1 MKQIPAPGTCIL
13 THCGDTITFKLIV
26 PNRHLGR
33 AVLRTSLGGAKAY
46 RKEVIAATDQGRPM
60 LAHHWNDIPMS
71 EVAPGEF
78 AITIP
83 LADIGTFRAK
93 ACYFPANSKKPEW
106 PEGDDVIIK
115 TAPAWTA
122 AHTSVYTAFPRQFH
136 PAFIS
141 KTDNPLPQSDALN
154 EHDRNGWTI
163 IPPSGTFRNLIKKLD
178 TILGTERFRII
189 QLLPIHPTPTTYA
202 KMGRYGSPF
211 AGTDFLAVDPALA
224 EFDTGAT
231 PLDQFREL
239 VNAVHSYG
247 ARIFLDLPANHT
259 GWASTLQTHHPEWFK
274 RENDGKFHSPGAWGV
289 VWEDLVEL
297 DYSKPELKQFIAGV
311 FEFWCSQGVDGFRCD
326 AGYMVPADVWRYVV
340 ARVRRRFPDTV
351 FLLEGLGGKISV
363 TRQLISDEGLD
374 WAYSELFQTEDR
386 SAFENY
392 LPNALAMSYE
402 TGPLTNFAETHDNCR
417 MAAKSPAYAKM
428 RTSLAALSAHQG
440 CFGITNG
447 VEWFATQKVDVHGAS
462 ALNWDSENNQIHQLS
477 RLNCILANHP
487 AFGPGAAVGMVQ
499 YGAGNSLA
507 LVRTPAFS
515 NDIDGVRAFD
525 NDKKVLVLINLDAD
539 NAQNVSWGTHEF
551 HIDPEECIDLLE
563 GKEIKLRASL
573 EYGTHSI
580 LLEPGEALCLSNNR
594 EDYELINKL
603 HSMPKA
609 YYCNMVRH
617 QELRATALR
626 IRQSILGNNCPLKES
641 ESVEKMAKLL
651 AENPEEFIT
660 SLISKD
666 SMPPIVRCSIP
677 EDQNRTIMVPPEHFM
692 IIESPEPFRCCVD
705 LLNGDFIANL
715 RSIQFNNGSYLVI
728 LSPMKK
734 HTKDINKARLQLDL
748 SSATAKKQ
756 ILVDLRL
763 LPTITAEEPALL
775 KRTYTSD
782 EVLNGNIV
790 ALLTNGCGAMSHIRA
805 KWGDIQSQ
813 YDAIL
818 AANPDPRVPCD
829 RHILFTRC
837 KLWVINHGFST
848 EVDSSCLERFECEAG
863 SGVAHW
869 VFSVP
874 VGTGRFIKL
883 NVGIEL
889 LKQKN
894 HVRLCVMR
902 EKANGSLDMLED
914 NNEVTLIFRPDIES
928 RNFHCKTKA
937 FNGPEAEWGY
947 SITQIPH
954 GFSFL
959 PNNGLG
965 LDMIISNGEF
975 TFEPEWHYM
984 IGHPHEANRGQDGSS
999 DLYSPGWFGTRIT
1012 GASSVALEA
1021 ALYTGNGAE
1030 HLTPTSAAAIKAT
1043 AQPNNLTNIDITSA
1057 LSDALRDFIVKRDDL
1072 KTVIAGYPWFLD
1084 WGRDTFIALRGMI
1097 ADKRYAEALDIICKF
1112 GQFEEGGTLP
1122 NMINGNDAANR
1133 DTSDAQLWYAVATT
1147 DLIKKIGKAKVL
1159 NAKCGERT
1167 VADVLLSIAN
1177 GYLNGTHNGIK
1188 VDVESGL
1195 VYSPSHFTWMDTN
1208 YPAGT
1213 PRQGYPIEIQALWI
1227 ATLDLIKTIDSKG
1240 PWAKLQK
1247 QARESIHELFWL
1259 EDKGYLSDCL
1269 HCDSFRAARTC
1280 VADDHLRCNQLF
1292 AVTLGAITNHE
1303 LCRQII
1309 RSSAKLLVPGGIRTL
1324 APGETKY
1331 RLPICRD
1338 GNCLN
1343 DPAHPYWG
1351 RYEGDEDTRRKPAY
1365 HNGTA
1370 WTWPFPSYAEALI
1383 MEYGESAYT
1392 TAKALIAS
1400 GIELMKNDCAGQLPE
1415 IMDGDS
1421 PHYGRGCDAQ
1431 AWGISEFLR
1440 VAILTNAKMS

>member
-1 MKQIPAPGTCIL
+1 MKQIPAPGSCIL

-26 PNRHLGR
+26 SNHQSGH

-46 RKEVIAATDQGRPM
+46 RKEVISAADQGRPM
-60 LAHHWNDIPMS
+60 LAHHWSDIPMNKI
-71 EVAPGEF
+71 APCEF
-78 AITIP
+78 SITIP

-93 ACYFPANSKKPEW
+93 TCFFPTNSKKPYW
-106 PEGDDVIIK
+106 PEGGDVIIK

-136 PAFIS
+136 PAFVS
-141 KTDNPLPQSDALN
+141 KKENPLPNSEALT

-163 IPPSGTFRNLIKKLD
+163 IPPSGTFRDLIKKLD
-178 TILGTERFRII
+178 TILNIERFRII

-224 EFDTGAT
+224 EFDTSAT

-274 RENDGKFHSPGAWGV
+274 RNHDGCFHSPGAWGI

-297 DYSKPELKQFIAGV
+297 DYSKPELKQFIASV
-311 FEFWCSQGVDGFRCD
+311 FEFWCGQGVDGFRCD
-326 AGYMVPADVWRYVV
+326 AGYMVPAEVWRYVV

-386 SAFENY
+386 SAFEHY
-392 LPNALAMSYE
+392 LPNALKMSYE

-417 MAAKSPAYAKM
+417 MAAKSNAYAKL
-428 RTSLAALSAHQG
+428 RTALAALSAHQG

-462 ALNWDSENNQIHQLS
+462 ALNWDAESNQVHHLS
-477 RLNCILANHP
+477 RLNCIISNHP

-507 LVRTPAFS
+507 LVRTPACS
-515 NDIDGVRAFD
+515 NDIDGEREFD
-525 NDKKVLVLINLDAD
+525 NNEKVLVLVNLDAT
-539 NAQNVSWGTHEF
+539 NQQNVSWGTHEF
-551 HIDPEECIDLLE
+551 HINPDTCIDLLE

-573 EYGTHSI
+573 EHGTHSI
-580 LLEPGEALCLSNNR
+580 TLEPGEVLCLTNHQT
-594 EDYELINKL
+594 YLTKINKL
-603 HSMPKA
+603 QEMPKTF
-609 YYCNMVRH
+609 YCEMVRH
-617 QELRATALR
+617 QELRASALR
-626 IRQSILGNNCPLKES
+626 IRQAIHGNNNPLKAN
-641 ESVEKMAKLL
+641 ESVEGMAATLAADPEKFISNLL
-651 AENPEEFIT
+651 PA
-660 SLISKD
+660 D
-666 SMPPIVRCSIP
+666 AMPPIIHCSIP
-677 EDQNRTIMVPPEHFM
+677 DDQNRTIMVPPEHFM
-692 IIESPEPFRCCVD
+692 IIEADEPFRCCVD

-715 RSIQFNNGSYLVI
+715 RSIQLDNGKYIVI

-734 HTKDINKARLQLDL
+734 HQNSIHNARLQLDL
-748 SSATAKKQ
+748 SSAKAKKR
-756 ILVDLRL
+756 IYIELRL
-763 LPTITAEEPALL
+763 LPTISSNSPAIL
-775 KRTYTSD
+775 KRTYSS
-782 EVLNGNIV
+782 EEILNENIV
-790 ALLTNGCGAMSHIRA
+790 ALLTNGRGAMSHVRA

-818 AANPDPRVPCD
+818 AANPDPDVPCD

-837 KLWVINHGFST
+837 KMWIINQGFST
-848 EVDSSCLERFECEAG
+848 EVDSSCLQSFECDAG
-863 SGVAHW
+863 SGAAQWEFH
-869 VFSVP
+869 VP

-883 NVGIEL
+883 NIGLKL
-889 LKQKN
+889 LKDKN
-894 HVRLCVMR
+894 QVRICFVR
-902 EKANGSLDMLED
+902 EKANGTLDMLED
-914 NNEVTLIFRPDIES
+914 SNEVSLVLRPYIES
-928 RNFHCKTKA
+928 RSFHCKTKA
-937 FNGPEAEWGY
+937 FSGPEAEWGNA
-947 SITQIPH
+947 IKHIPN
-954 GFSFL
+954 GYSFL
-959 PNNGLG
+959 PSNGLG
-965 LDMIISNGEF
+965 LDMVISNGEF
-975 TFEPEWHYM
+975 TIEPEWHYM
-984 IGHPHEANRGQDGSS
+984 ISHPHEANRGQDGSS
-999 DLYSPGWFGTRIT
+999 DLYSPGWFGTRIV
-1012 GASSVALEA
+1012 GSSAISLDT
-1021 ALYTGNGAE
+1021 ALYTGNTQE
-1030 HLTPTSAAAIKAT
+1030 HLTPSADIAEIKAS
-1043 AQPNNLTNIDITSA
+1043 ANPNLLEPIDITSA
-1057 LSDALRDFIVKRDDL
+1057 LSNALRDFIVKRDEL

-1097 ADKRYAEALDIICKF
+1097 ADKRYEEALDIICKF

-1122 NMINGNDAANR
+1122 NMINGNNAANR
-1133 DTSDAQLWYAVATT
+1133 DTSDAQLWYAVATN
-1147 DLIKKIGKAKVL
+1147 DLIKQIGRNKVL
-1159 NAKCGERT
+1159 KAKCGNRT

-1213 PRQGYPIEIQALWI
+1213 PRQGYPIEIQALWV
-1227 ATLDLIKTIDSKG
+1227 ATLDIIKSIDTKG
-1240 PWAKLQK
+1240 PWAKLQE
-1247 QARESIHELFWL
+1247 QARNSIHELFLL

-1292 AVTLGAITNHE
+1292 AITLGAVTDHV

-1309 RSSAKLLVPGGIRTL
+1309 RTSAKLLVPGGIRTL
-1324 APGETKY
+1324 APGETMY

-1351 RYEGDEDTRRKPAY
+1351 HYEGDEDTRRKPAY

-1370 WTWPFPSYAEALI
+1370 WTWPFPSYAEALY
-1383 MEYGESAYT
+1383 MEYGESAKA
-1392 TAKALIAS
+1392 TAQALIAS
-1400 GIELMKNDCAGQLPE
+1400 GIELMRKDCAGQLPE
-1415 IMDGDS
+1415 IMDGDT

-1440 VAILTNAKMS
+1440 VALLTQK

>member
-13 THCGDTITFKLIV
+13 THCGDTITFRLFVNKGQATTG
-26 PNRHLGR
+26 N
-33 AVLRTSLGGAKAY
+33 AVLRTSLGGARAY
-46 RKEVIAATDQGRPM
+46 RKEVVAASDQGRPM
-60 LAHHWNDIPMS
+60 LAHHWNDIPMK

-78 AITIP
+78 AVSMP

-93 ACYFPANSKKPEW
+93 ACFFATNSKKPHW
-106 PEGDDVIIK
+106 PEGGDVIIK

-136 PAFIS
+136 PAFVS
-141 KTDNPLPQSDALN
+141 RPNNPLPESEALA
-154 EHDRNGWTI
+154 EHDRNGWTV
-163 IPPSGTFRNLIKKLD
+163 IPPSGTFRDLIKKLD
-178 TILGTERFRII
+178 TILGVERFRII

-274 RENDGKFHSPGAWGV
+274 REHDGRFHSPGAWGI

-340 ARVRRRFPDTV
+340 ARVRHRFPDTV

-363 TRQLISDEGLD
+363 TRQLICDEGLD
-374 WAYSELFQTEDR
+374 WAYSEIFQTEDR
-386 SAFENY
+386 SAFEHY
-392 LPNALAMSYE
+392 LPGALAMSYE
-402 TGPLTNFAETHDNCR
+402 IGPLTNFAETHDNCR
-417 MAAKSPAYAKM
+417 MAAKSPAYAKL
-428 RTSLAALSAHQG
+428 RTALAALSAHQG

-462 ALNWDSENNQIHQLS
+462 ALNWDAENNQVHLLG
-477 RLNCILANHP
+477 RLNCILSNHP
-487 AFGPGAAVGMVQ
+487 AFGPGAAVGMIQ

-507 LVRTPAFS
+507 IIRTPTCS
-515 NDIDGVRAFD
+515 NDIDGVRCFD
-525 NDKKVLVLINLDAD
+525 NNQKVLALINLDAE
-539 NAQNVSWGTHEF
+539 NAQNVSWATHEF
-551 HIDPEECIDLLE
+551 YINPEACVDLIE
-563 GKEIKLRASL
+563 GKRIAHRATI
-573 EYGTHSI
+573 ENNTHSI
-580 LLEPGEALCLSNNR
+580 YLEPGEVLCLTNDIDGF
-594 EDYELINKL
+594 EAINKIQ
-603 HSMPKA
+603 HSPKS
-609 YYCNMVRH
+609 YYCEMVRH

-626 IRQSILGNNCPLKES
+626 IRQAILGSNSPLEAN
-641 ESVEKMAKLL
+641 ESVEEMAEKLS
-651 AENPEEFIT
+651 ADPEKFISELFPVGT
-660 SLISKD
+660 
-666 SMPPIVRCSIP
+666 MPPIVHCTLP
-677 EDQNRTIMVPPEHFM
+677 EDQSRTIMVAPKHFM
-692 IIESPEPFRCCVD
+692 LIEASEPFRCCVD
-705 LLNGDFIANL
+705 LLNGDLIANL
-715 RSIQFNNGSYLVI
+715 RSIQFDNGKYYVI
-728 LSPMKK
+728 LSPIKK
-734 HTKDINKARLQLDL
+734 QTNGIHNARLKLDL

-756 ILVDLRL
+756 ILIDLRL
-763 LPTITAEEPALL
+763 LPEASIDAPAML
-775 KRTYTSD
+775 KRTYSSE

-790 ALLTNGCGAMSHIRA
+790 ALLTNGCGAMAHVRA

-813 YDAIL
+813 YDALL

-837 KLWVINHGFST
+837 KLWVINNGFST
-848 EVDSSCLERFECEAG
+848 EVDSSCLECFECEAG
-863 SGVAHW
+863 SGKANW
-869 VFSVP
+869 VFSIP
-874 VGTGRFIKL
+874 VGTGRFIRL
-883 NVGIEL
+883 NVGLEL
-889 LKQKN
+889 LKHEN
-894 HVRLCVMR
+894 HVRLSVLR
-902 EKANGSLDMLED
+902 EKSNNCLDMLDD
-914 NNEVTLIFRPDIES
+914 NNEVNIVFRPDIES

-937 FNGPEAEWGY
+937 FSGPEAEWGNAV
-947 SITQIPH
+947 STIAH

-959 PNNGLG
+959 PSNGLG
-965 LDMIISNGEF
+965 LDMVISQGDF

-984 IGHPHEANRGQDGSS
+984 IAHPHEANRGQDGSS
-999 DLYSPGWFGTRIT
+999 DLYSPGWFGSRIKG
-1012 GASSVALEA
+1012 GAAVAIEA
-1021 ALYTGNGAE
+1021 ALYGGNGSE
-1030 HLTPTSAAAIKAT
+1030 HLLPSSASAIKAT
-1043 AQPNNLTNIDITSA
+1043 AMPKQLSPIELTAA
-1057 LSDALRDFIVKRDDL
+1057 LSDALRDFIVKRDEL

-1097 ADKRYAEALDIICKF
+1097 ADKRYDEALDIIVKF

-1122 NMINGNDAANR
+1122 NMINGNNAANR

-1147 DLIKKIGKAKVL
+1147 DLIKKIGKATVL

-1177 GYLNGTHNGIK
+1177 GYLNGTPNGIK

-1240 PWAKLQK
+1240 PWARLQSL
-1247 QARESIHELFWL
+1247 ARESIKLLFWL
-1259 EDKGYLSDCL
+1259 PEKGFLSDCL
-1269 HCDSFRAARTC
+1269 HCDGFRPASTC
-1280 VADDHLRCNQLF
+1280 PADDHLRCNQLF
-1292 AVTLGAITNHE
+1292 AITLGAIIDHE
-1303 LCRQII
+1303 LNRKII
-1309 RSSAKLLVPGGIRTL
+1309 TATEKLLVPGGIRTL

-1370 WTWPFPSYAEALI
+1370 WTWPYPSYAEALLI
-1383 MEYGESAYT
+1383 EYGESARA
-1392 TAKALIAS
+1392 TASALIAS
-1400 GIELMKNDCAGQLPE
+1400 GIELMEKDCAGQLPE
-1415 IMDGDS
+1415 IMDGDT

-1440 VAILTNAKMS
+1440 VAILTTQS